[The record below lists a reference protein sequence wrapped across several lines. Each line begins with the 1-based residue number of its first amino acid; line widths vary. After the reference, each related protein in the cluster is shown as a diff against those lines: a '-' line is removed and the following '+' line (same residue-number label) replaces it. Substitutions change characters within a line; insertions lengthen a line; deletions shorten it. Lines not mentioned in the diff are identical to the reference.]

1 MSLRTVSSIVG
12 VGKGN
17 LSRQGVLG
25 NAEDCGTHFSLEL
38 QGHHSRERTSVFL
51 ASLDW
56 KHITRCKSRE
66 TGLTECVWLDGF
78 STEAKL
84 RAGLVGPLSH

>member
-1 MSLRTVSSIVG
+1 MSVRTVSSVVG

-25 NAEDCGTHFSLEL
+25 KAEDCGTYFSLGL

-51 ASLDW
+51 TGLDW
-56 KHITRCKSRE
+56 KHTTRCES
-66 TGLTECVWLDGF
+66 G
-78 STEAKL
+78 
-84 RAGLVGPLSH
+84 